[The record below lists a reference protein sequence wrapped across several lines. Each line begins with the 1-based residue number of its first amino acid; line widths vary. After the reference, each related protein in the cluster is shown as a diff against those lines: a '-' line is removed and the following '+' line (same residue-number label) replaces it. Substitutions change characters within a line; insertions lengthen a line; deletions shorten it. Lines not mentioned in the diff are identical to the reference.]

1 MVYHALQKRPISRT
15 RGPMSFW
22 FRSAGYPSRY
32 SFRVTRCCA
41 IAPGLYHSKAMLPAW
56 LHFRGGAG

>member
-1 MVYHALQKRPISRT
+1 
-15 RGPMSFW
+15 MSFW
-22 FRSAGYPSRY
+22 FRSAGYPRRY

-41 IAPGLYHSKAMLPAW
+41 IAPGLYHSQAMLPAW